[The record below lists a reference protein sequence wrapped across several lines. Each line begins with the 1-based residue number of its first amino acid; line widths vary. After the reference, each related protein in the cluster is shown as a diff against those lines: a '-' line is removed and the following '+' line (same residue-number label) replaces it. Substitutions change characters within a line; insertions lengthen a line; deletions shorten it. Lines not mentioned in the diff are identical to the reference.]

1 MSQSSGLEWFAV
13 SNLKDSSDLV
23 DTASTATL
31 FTSRAWFERW
41 LASFGGRDSGWWRP
55 PPPSLLEFP
64 YVKGAH
70 RIGPISLNVA
80 WGAANSYSPRF
91 DVCGLGIPTAEDFRR
106 MMHELDVST
115 LVFPLLSGASR
126 LARAFH
132 ETPSGLWWF
141 RDFCEAAPFVKC
153 TGSWEAYLASR
164 GRTRRKSWLSYE
176 RNAAKAG
183 MSVEILSLWSDI
195 SRNFDQMLAVEASG
209 WKGKLGSSIVQNPK
223 ARSFYEGFCR
233 EFASLD
239 ALRVFILRS
248 EQRIVAFQIC
258 ALDAGILTGLKSGY
272 LEEYAKDS
280 PGQALHLHIVR
291 WAFSQPNVHLYDML
305 GPTSPTKMKWA
316 TGVDEL
322 STIYVFRRGVGGRV
336 ARLRW
341 AIAPM
346 AKAWLRTR
354 MSRSTPAVSDRAGI
368 NAVSA
373 PRSDWSRPDE

>member
-1 MSQSSGLEWFAV
+1 MARV
-13 SNLKDSSDLV
+13 I
-23 DTASTATL
+23 
-31 FTSRAWFERW
+31 RW
-41 LASFGGRDSGWWRP
+41 
-55 PPPSLLEFP
+55 
-64 YVKGAH
+64 
-70 RIGPISLNVA
+70 
-80 WGAANSYSPRF
+80 PRF
-91 DVCGLGIPTAEDFRR
+91 GLVAAATPVAPRVSLRQRRTSHWADFLARSLGCGELVLSQVRRVRVGNPYRPRLSPDDGRARRLYACIPAAVRHLEA
-106 MMHELDVST
+106 
-115 LVFPLLSGASR
+115 GASI
-126 LARAFH
+126 RA
-132 ETPSGLWWF
+132 GAVRLWWF

-183 MSVEILSLWSDI
+183 MSVEILSSWSDI

-209 WKGKLGSSIVQNPK
+209 WKGKLGSSIVQNPA

-248 EQRIVAFQIC
+248 ERRVVAFQIC
-258 ALDAGILTGLKSGY
+258 GLDAGVLTGLKSGY

-291 WAFSQPNVHLYDML
+291 WAFSQANVHLYDML
-305 GPTSPTKMKWA
+305 GPTSLTKMKWA

-322 STIYVFRRGVGGRV
+322 STIYVFRRGVSGHM

-346 AKAWLRTR
+346 AKAWLRAR
-354 MSRSTPAVSDRAGI
+354 LSRPTPAASDRAGV
-368 NAVSA
+368 NAISA
-373 PRSDWSRPDE
+373 HRSDWNRRDE